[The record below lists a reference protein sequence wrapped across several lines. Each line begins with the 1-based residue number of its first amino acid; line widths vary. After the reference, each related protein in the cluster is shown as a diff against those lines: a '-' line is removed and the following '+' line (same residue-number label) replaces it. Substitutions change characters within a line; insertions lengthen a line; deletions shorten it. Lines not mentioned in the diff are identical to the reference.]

1 MKVLVTG
8 HDGYIGAVMVP
19 MLQAAGHD
27 VVGLDTHL
35 YAGCSLGPEAAAIP
49 ELAMDVRDVRVEHL
63 QSFDAI
69 VHLAAISNDPMGAL
83 NPACTFD
90 VNHAASVRLALMA
103 KTAGVERFLFAS
115 SCSLYGAAS
124 VEVIL
129 DEGAPFNPVTPYG
142 ESKVLTERD
151 VALLADDGFSP
162 TFLRNATAYGWSSRL
177 RGDLVVNNLVGYATT
192 TGDVRLKSD
201 GSPWRPLVHV
211 EDISG
216 AVLAVLAAPR
226 QSVHNQAF
234 NVGRTEENYQ
244 IRDVARMV
252 EEVVEGST
260 IAFDEGAGPDLRC
273 YRVNFDR
280 LPAVVPTFQPRWTV
294 RRGIE
299 DLYARYLSLGLRL
312 DDLVGP
318 RLQRVAR
325 LKELMGEGALDTE
338 LRWRVQ
344 PYPRI
349 VSGFAERR

>member
-1 MKVLVTG
+1 MRILVTG

-35 YAGCSLGPEAAAIP
+35 YAGCALGPEAAKVP
-49 ELAMDVRDVRVEHL
+49 EQAMDVRDVRAEHL
-63 QSFDAI
+63 DGFDAV

-83 NPACTFD
+83 NPACTYE
-90 VNHAASVRLALMA
+90 VNHAASVRLARLSKA
-103 KTAGVERFLFAS
+103 AEVQRFLFAS

-124 VEVIL
+124 VDLVL
-129 DEGAPFNPVTPYG
+129 DEGAPFHPVTPYG
-142 ESKVLTERD
+142 ESKVMTERD
-151 VALLADDGFSP
+151 VALLADDAFSP

-211 EDISG
+211 EDICR
-216 AVLAVLAAPR
+216 AFIAVLAAPR
-226 QSVHNQAF
+226 RSVHNQAF

-252 EEVVEGST
+252 EDVVEGST
-260 IAFDEGAGPDLRC
+260 ITFDEGAGPDLRC

-280 LPAVVPTFQPRWTV
+280 LPTVLPAFEPQWDV

-299 DLYARYLSLGLRL
+299 DLHARYRSLGLRL
-312 DDLVGP
+312 EDLVGP

-325 LKELMGEGALDTE
+325 LEELMAQGALDAD
-338 LRWRVQ
+338 LRWLMPASAIPV
-344 PYPRI
+344 
-349 VSGFAERR
+349 G

>member
-1 MKVLVTG
+1 MRILVTG

-35 YAGCSLGPEAAAIP
+35 YAGCALGPEAATVP
-49 ELAMDVRDVRVEHL
+49 ELAMDVRDVRAEHL
-63 QSFDAI
+63 DGFDAV

-83 NPACTFD
+83 NPACTYE
-90 VNHAASVRLALMA
+90 VNHEASVRLARLSKA
-103 KTAGVERFLFAS
+103 AGVGRFLFAS

-142 ESKVLTERD
+142 ESKVMTERD
-151 VALLADDGFSP
+151 VALLADEAFSP

-211 EDISG
+211 EDISR
-216 AVLAVLAAPR
+216 AFLAVLDAPR
-226 QSVHNQAF
+226 GSVHNQAF

-260 IAFDEGAGPDLRC
+260 ITFDEGAGPDLRC
-273 YRVNFDR
+273 YRVNFDLLPTV
-280 LPAVVPTFQPRWTV
+280 LPAFEPQWDV

-299 DLYARYLSLGLRL
+299 DLYARYRSLGLRL
-312 DDLVGP
+312 EDLVGP

-325 LKELMGEGALDTE
+325 LEELMAEGALDAD
-338 LRWRVQ
+338 LRWLTPASAIPV
-344 PYPRI
+344 
-349 VSGFAERR
+349 G

>member
-1 MKVLVTG
+1 LRILVTG
-8 HDGYIGAVMVP
+8 HDGYIGAVTVP
-19 MLQAAGHD
+19 MLQVAGHD

-35 YAGCSLGPEAAAIP
+35 YGGCSLGPEAATVP
-49 ELAMDVRDVRVEHL
+49 EMAMDVRDVQVEHL
-63 QSFDAI
+63 RGFDAV

-90 VNHAASVRLALMA
+90 VNHVASVRLARMSKA
-103 KTAGVERFLFAS
+103 AGVERFLFAS
-115 SCSLYGAAS
+115 SCSLYGAAN
-124 VEVIL
+124 VDVIL

-142 ESKVLTERD
+142 ESKVMTERD
-151 VALLADDGFSP
+151 VTLLADDAFSP

-211 EDISG
+211 EDISA
-216 AVLAVLAAPR
+216 AVLAVLAAPCE
-226 QSVHNQAF
+226 SVHNQAF

-260 IAFDEGAGPDLRC
+260 IAFEEGAGPDLRC

-280 LPAVVPTFQPRWTV
+280 LPAVLPNFGPRWNV

-299 DLYARYLSLGLRL
+299 DLYSRYRTLGLRL
-312 DDLVGP
+312 EDLVGP

-325 LKELMGEGALDTE
+325 LKELMVEGVLDAD
-338 LRWRVQ
+338 LRWLVPASSSRA
-344 PYPRI
+344 
-349 VSGFAERR
+349 G

>member
-1 MKVLVTG
+1 MRILVTG

-19 MLQAAGHD
+19 MLQADGHD

-35 YAGCSLGPEAAAIP
+35 YAGCALGAEPAAVP
-49 ELAMDVRDVRVEHL
+49 ELAMDVRDVQAQDLEGFEAV
-63 QSFDAI
+63 

-83 NPACTFD
+83 NPACTYD
-90 VNHAASVRLALMA
+90 VNHAASVRLARLS
-103 KTAGVERFLFAS
+103 KVAGVERFLFAS

-129 DEGAPFNPVTPYG
+129 DERAPFNPVTPYG
-142 ESKVLTERD
+142 ESKVMTERD
-151 VALLADDGFSP
+151 VALLADDTFSP
-162 TFLRNATAYGWSSRL
+162 TFLRNATAYGWSGRL

-211 EDISG
+211 EDISR
-216 AVLAVLAAPR
+216 AFVAVLAAPR
-226 QSVHNQAF
+226 RTVHNQAF

-244 IRDVARMV
+244 IGDVARMV

-280 LPAVVPTFQPRWTV
+280 LPAAVPAFEPRWDV

-299 DLYARYLSLGLRL
+299 DLHARYRSLGLRL
-312 DDLVGP
+312 EDLVGP
-318 RLQRVAR
+318 RLQRLAR
-325 LKELMGEGALDTE
+325 LHELMAEGALDAE
-338 LRWRVQ
+338 LRWLVQ
-344 PYPRI
+344 PSPSR
-349 VSGFAERR
+349 